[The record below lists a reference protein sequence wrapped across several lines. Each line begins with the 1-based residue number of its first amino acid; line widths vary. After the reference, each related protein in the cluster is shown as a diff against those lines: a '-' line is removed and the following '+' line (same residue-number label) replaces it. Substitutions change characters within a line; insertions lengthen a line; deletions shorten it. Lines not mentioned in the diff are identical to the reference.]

1 MVQLLGLRR
10 GEIQRNPKQDRS
22 SSARRKIEEG
32 IDDWTDSYDDD
43 DNDDADNDD
52 YSIDSNSDDD
62 DDDDGDSVDY
72 HDKI

>member
-22 SSARRKIEEG
+22 SSARRKIEEE
-32 IDDWTDSYDDD
+32 IDDWTDSY

-62 DDDDGDSVDY
+62 DDDDDGDSVDY

>member
-10 GEIQRNPKQDRS
+10 GEIQRNPEQDRS
-22 SSARRKIEEG
+22 SSARRKIEEE

-43 DNDDADNDD
+43 D
-52 YSIDSNSDDD
+52 
-62 DDDDGDSVDY
+62 DDDGDSIDY

>member
-22 SSARRKIEEG
+22 TSTRRKIEEE
-32 IDDWTDSYDDD
+32 IDDWTDSCDDD
-43 DNDDADNDD
+43 DNNDADNDD

-62 DDDDGDSVDY
+62 DNGDSVDY